1 MRITRLPPS
10 PPTHHRPPPRDHTH
24 NPETT
29 DGRAHTILELLT
41 PLKQTNSGCALI
53 VCNTVA
59 DAQATHDLLT
69 TAWSTAGHPPLVRL
83 LHARMPAR
91 QRTAVTRRLQ
101 GWTGPRGKRPARP
114 FVIISTQVAE
124 QSLDVD
130 FDLVIS
136 DLAPLALLLQR
147 AGRGH
152 RHPRTDRPDW
162 APTGHP
168 RLAVFTPTGQLPP
181 PAWGDIYPASLLRRT
196 RELLTS
202 LDTSTINVPGDVQHL
217 IDQVYGPE
225 FAADDDTTRIA
236 EDARRT
242 ATAHLTSITPPASV
256 RDLHPLTNT
265 DEHPDEISTRLGT
278 DSIRILPTYR
288 TPDGR
293 HWLHPSHHNQRTAL
307 PQHVDAADRH
317 TIRRLMNATIPVN
330 SQWLD
335 RTDPATT
342 HPANWSAVPGLRD
355 LALLPQPVSRTT
367 VRPYRGRGRSILLN
381 LTNGIVR
388 S

>member
-1 MRITRLPPS
+1 M
-10 PPTHHRPPPRDHTH
+10 
-24 NPETT
+24 
-29 DGRAHTILELLT
+29 LELLT
-41 PLKQTNSGCALI
+41 PLQQTNSGCALI

-59 DAQATHDLLT
+59 DAQATHDLLS
-69 TAWSTAGHPPLVRL
+69 TAWNTADDPPLVRI

-91 QRTAVTRRLQ
+91 QRTTVTRRLQ
-101 GWTGPRGKRPARP
+101 RWTGPRGKRPARP

-152 RHPRTDRPDW
+152 RHPRTDRPGW
-162 APTGHP
+162 APTGCP
-168 RLAVFTPTGQLPP
+168 RLAVLTPTGQLPP
-181 PAWGDIYPASLLRRT
+181 PAWGDIYPASLLRRS

-202 LDTSTINVPGDVQHL
+202 LDTSTIDVPGDVQHL

-236 EDARRT
+236 EDSRRT
-242 ATAHLTSITPPASV
+242 VTAHLTSITPPASV

-265 DEHPDEISTRLGT
+265 DEHPDKISTRLGT

-307 PQHVDAADRH
+307 PQHVDVADRH

-335 RTDPATT
+335 QTDPATAP
-342 HPANWSAVPGLRD
+342 PANWSAVPGLRD